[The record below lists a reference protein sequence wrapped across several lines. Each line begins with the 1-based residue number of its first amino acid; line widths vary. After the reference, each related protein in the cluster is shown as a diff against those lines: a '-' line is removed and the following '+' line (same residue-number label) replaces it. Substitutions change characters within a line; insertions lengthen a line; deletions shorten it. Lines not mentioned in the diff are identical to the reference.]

1 MASTRQPAGEFELIS
16 RYFERAGAAAS
27 RVDLGIGD
35 DCALI
40 DGGPTMQWAVSTD
53 MLVEGVH
60 FLAAVD
66 PEALG
71 HKALAVNLSDLA
83 ACGATP
89 RCFFLA
95 LALPRPDEAWL
106 AAFTRGMFALADA
119 HECLLA
125 GGDTTRSTGGVTLSI
140 TALGDLA
147 RGTALL
153 RSGAAPDDDV
163 WVSGVLGDG
172 ALGLA
177 CRRGDI
183 VLPAAAAR
191 AVIERLERPVP
202 RVALGQRLRG
212 IATSAIDVSDGLAGD
227 LGHILKRSRA
237 AATVEWAAVPRS
249 DALRGLDVLVQR
261 RFVFTGG
268 DDYELLFTAP
278 PSAAEAVRAAGLAAD
293 IALTRIGAV
302 RAGSGL
308 TVVDAD
314 GRAMDIEPRAFDHF
328 RP

>member
-1 MASTRQPAGEFELIS
+1 MASSRQPAGEFELIS
-16 RYFERAGAAAS
+16 RYFRRAGATAS
-27 RVDLGIGD
+27 RVELGIGD

-40 DGGPTMQWAVSTD
+40 DGGPQTQWAVSTD

-106 AAFTRGMFALADA
+106 AAFTRGLFALADT
-119 HECLLA
+119 HDCVLA
-125 GGDTTRSTGGVTLSI
+125 GGDTTRSPGGVTLSI
-140 TALGDLA
+140 TALGDLP
-147 RGTALL
+147 RGAALL
-153 RSGAAPDDDV
+153 RSGAAPDDEL

-177 CRRGDI
+177 CRRGDLI
-183 VLPAAAAR
+183 LPTESAQTA
-191 AVIERLERPVP
+191 IDRLERPVP
-202 RVALGQRLRG
+202 RVALGQKLRG
-212 IATSAIDVSDGLAGD
+212 VATSAIDVSDGLAGD
-227 LGHILKRSRA
+227 LGHLLEQSGA
-237 AATVEWAAVPRS
+237 AATVEWAAIPRS
-249 DALRGLDVLVQR
+249 DALRNLDARVQQR
-261 RFVFTGG
+261 YVFTGG

-278 PSAAEAVRAAGLAAD
+278 PSVADAVRAAGTAAGV
-293 IALTRIGAV
+293 AVTRIGTI

-314 GRAMDIEPRAFDHF
+314 GRAMDREPRAFDHF

>member
-1 MASTRQPAGEFELIS
+1 MASTRQPAGEFELIA
-16 RYFERAGAAAS
+16 RFFERPGVVAS
-27 RVDLGIGD
+27 RVELGIGD

-40 DGGPTMQWAVSTD
+40 DGGPQMQWAVTTD

-119 HECLLA
+119 HGCVLA
-125 GGDTTRSTGGVTLSI
+125 GGDTTRSPEAVVVSI
-140 TALGDLA
+140 TALGDLP

-153 RSGAAPDDDV
+153 RSGAVPGDDL

-172 ALGLA
+172 ALGLT

-183 VLPAAAAR
+183 VLPAATVA

-227 LGHILKRSRA
+227 LGHLLERSRA
-237 AATVEWAAVPRS
+237 AATVDWAAIPRS
-249 DALRGLDVLVQR
+249 DALRGLDGLLQQR
-261 RFVFTGG
+261 CVFAGG

-278 PSAAEAVRAAGLAAD
+278 PSVANAVRAAGVAAGV
-293 IALTRIGAV
+293 AVTRIGAI
-302 RAGSGL
+302 RSGSGL
-308 TVVDAD
+308 TVVDGD
-314 GRAMDIEPRAFDHF
+314 GRAMDREARAFDHF